1 MMFLVL
7 DGEFCPSES
16 GWAVG
21 DCLKKV
27 GIQKLSKE
35 CASFIK
41 LQDVCK
47 ADIDAYCGG
56 KEYSGDLL
64 VCLTEWVRLYFF
76 LIFISLSHSFFVKI
90 VLRFYSKIIIE
101 NKISSWKLIFN

>member
-1 MMFLVL
+1 MMFPDL

-21 DCLKKV
+21 DCLRKV
-27 GIQKLSKE
+27 GIEKLSKE

-41 LQDVCK
+41 LQEVCR

-64 VCLTEWVRLYFF
+64 VCLTEWVCLYFF
-76 LIFISLSHSFFVKI
+76 LIIVSLSHPLSVKI
-90 VLRFYSKIIIE
+90 ILLFYSKITIE
-101 NKISSWKLIFN
+101 NKI

>member
-21 DCLKKV
+21 DCLRKV
-27 GIQKLSKE
+27 GIEKLSKE

-41 LQDVCK
+41 LQEVCK
-47 ADIDAYCGG
+47 ADIDAFCGG

-64 VCLTEWVRLYFF
+64 VCLTEWVCFHFF
-76 LIFISLSHSFFVKI
+76 LLFIYNILFLFKS
-90 VLRFYSKIIIE
+90 
-101 NKISSWKLIFN
+101 